1 MAISPVLADGEIKL
15 MKDEYGGLMMEE
27 GIATIS
33 FYEGEFAPAV
43 ETLKAQFA
51 KVVAANPWLTG
62 RLAYNKEGGMVLQ
75 HSMTPSGADVDS
87 LFMST
92 SASEAGAFKL
102 SPSSPYQKICRD
114 MYASKKVVVQN
125 GYEVVGK
132 KLPVALLTLSES
144 EAGKFALIFSL
155 SHVVGDGKTYYEV
168 FKMLQPGAAITSLK
182 MERMMNW
189 AEANRDIFG
198 RKEMEWSDSTSAQC
212 MYECAM
218 MPLMCGCSAAPRCVA
233 FHLDQDRVAAAKKAA
248 SAEGDV
254 PYVTTNDILTSGFFT
269 ACGSRIGIMGLDT
282 RGRME
287 GIEKDLAGNYAT
299 ALTMDPGTFSTP
311 AKVRKM
317 LTTTPY
323 QTTMMPLPSCCG
335 WFVGR
340 ESAKFAMA
348 TNWSTFAGEL
358 ITLEG
363 CEMKIHLPVL
373 NPDYCL
379 FDLMIPFS
387 SSPGKFGVICYTVSS
402 SEEALRAA
410 LPVGDKVSPDL
421 FP

>member
-1 MAISPVLADGEIKL
+1 MAITPVLAGGEIKL
-15 MKDEYGGLMMEE
+15 LKDEGGGLMMEE
-27 GIATIS
+27 GITTIS
-33 FYEGEFAPAV
+33 FYEGEFKPAV
-43 ETLKAQFA
+43 EALKGQFA
-51 KVVAANPWLTG
+51 KVVAANPWLAG
-62 RLAYNKEGGMVLQ
+62 RLAYNKDGAMVLQ
-75 HSMTPSGADVDS
+75 HPMTPSGSEVES
-87 LFMST
+87 LFNAT
-92 SASEAGAFKL
+92 AAEEVGAFKL

-114 MYASKKVVVQN
+114 MYASKKVVVPN
-125 GYEVVGK
+125 GYDVVGK
-132 KLPVALLTLSES
+132 KLPVALVTLSES
-144 EAGKFALIFSL
+144 EPGKFALIFSF
-155 SHVVGDGKTYYEV
+155 SHVVGDGKTYYDIL
-168 FKMLQPGAAITSLK
+168 KMLQPGAAITTLK
-182 MERMMNW
+182 TERVMTFS
-189 AEANRDIFG
+189 EATRDVFG

-212 MYECAM
+212 MYTCAM
-218 MPLMCGCSAAPRCVA
+218 FPMMVGCSKAPRCVA

-248 SAEGDV
+248 ASEGDV

-269 ACGSRIGIMGLDT
+269 ACGSRIGIMGLDC
-282 RGRME
+282 RGRMD

-299 ALTMDPGTFSTP
+299 GLTMDPGTFGTP

-323 QTTMMPLPSCCG
+323 QTTMLPLPGCCG
-335 WFVGR
+335 WFVGK

-363 CEMKIHLPVL
+363 CTMNVHLPVM

-387 SSPGKFGVICYTVSS
+387 SSPGKVGVIIYTVSS
-402 SEEALRAA
+402 DEESLRQA
-410 LPVGDKVSPDL
+410 LPVGERVSLEL